1 MYKRQDNII
10 FPPCFYS
17 SILYGDVN
25 NDGNINIQDV
35 ILSVNIILGSNTYNE
50 SADINT
56 DGFIDVLDIINI
68 VNLILN

>member
-1 MYKRQDNII
+1 MVM
-10 FPPCFYS
+10 
-17 SILYGDVN
+17 SIMS
-25 NDGNINIQDV
+25 GNINIQDV

-50 SADINT
+50 SADINA